1 MDNSASRALG
11 PDKRLSKVLDYDNI
25 KPVKLFYQ
33 SQPTKTESAGDTKRD
48 GLRSNGRGYPPVPSL
63 ASVGKVGT
71 PPNSAF
77 VAGKRDSPAAV
88 KSRAAKAPSGS
99 PLMQSTETLLPA
111 QKSSGHDNDVNSSL
125 LSLATILSENP
136 PFTPPF
142 GQVKGDAQ
150 AALPTSLRMR
160 VPDIPLIS
168 KQPVARP
175 LSSLSVNV
183 ADASGRAS
191 PTLSELSQEDRH
203 EESDGESDITG
214 LENMIHPAFEEID
227 IDDKTSSAN
236 IFSTSVSIRG
246 GATVNRN
253 SSGINTTV
261 FGDTA
266 SVRSEKDP
274 KVRSASI
281 TEAGA
286 CDGPDAGSGAIG
298 SPLRWRRG
306 QAIGEGTFGRV
317 YKGSLKSSHAIHL
330 ACAFRILML
339 GSEHLHIDSLTQ
351 V

>member
-1 MDNSASRALG
+1 VDNSTSRALG

-48 GLRSNGRGYPPVPSL
+48 GPRSNGRGYPPVPSL

-99 PLMQSTETLLPA
+99 PLIQSTETLLPA
-111 QKSSGHDNDVNSSL
+111 QKSAGHDNDVNSSL

-136 PFTPPF
+136 PFTPPC
-142 GQVKGDAQ
+142 GQVKGDA
-150 AALPTSLRMR
+150 LPTSLRIR

-175 LSSLSVNV
+175 LSYSSVNV

-317 YKGSLKSSHAIHL
+317 YKGSLKCSHTFDL
-330 ACAFRILML
+330 ACAFWMLML
-339 GSEHLHIDSLTQ
+339 GSEHYHIDSLTQ

>member
-33 SQPTKTESAGDTKRD
+33 SQPTKTESVGDTKRD
-48 GLRSNGRGYPPVPSL
+48 GPRSNGRGYPPVPSL

-111 QKSSGHDNDVNSSL
+111 QKSVGHDNDVNSSL

-136 PFTPPF
+136 SFTPPC

-175 LSSLSVNV
+175 LSYSSVNV

-253 SSGINTTV
+253 SSGINTV

-317 YKGSLKSSHAIHL
+317 YKGSLKPSHTSHL
-330 ACAFRILML
+330 ACAFWILML